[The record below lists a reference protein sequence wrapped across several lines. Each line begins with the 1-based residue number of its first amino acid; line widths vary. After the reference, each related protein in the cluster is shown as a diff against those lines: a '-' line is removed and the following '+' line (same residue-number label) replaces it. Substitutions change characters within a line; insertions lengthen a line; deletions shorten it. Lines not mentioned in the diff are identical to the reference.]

1 MAKNNT
7 EETRTAIDDLNDTLT
22 GAEQKFQ
29 ENKKGIVVASAVIA
43 VIVIALLGYVYGI
56 RQPGIEAANEAIAQA
71 DITSS
76 TGNDSLALAQYMQV
90 ADEHGYDGGNRAKLE
105 AAIILYQKGEY
116 EKAIEYLKGYDRN
129 ETLIGAA
136 SLSLEGDCYA
146 NIDKFD
152 EALACYD
159 KAISASDNNPYYT
172 PFFMIKQANIHHAQ
186 GNHEK
191 ELEVYSEIKS
201 EYPEYAEAYRFDIDK
216 YIERAKAES
225 EQE

>member
-29 ENKKGIVVASAVIA
+29 ENKKGIVVASAIIA
-43 VIVIALLGYVYGI
+43 AIVVLVLGYLYGI
-56 RQPGIEAANEAIAQA
+56 RQPGIEAANEAVAQA
-71 DITSS
+71 DITNT
-76 TGNDSLALAQYMQV
+76 TGNDSLALKQYMQV

-105 AAIILYQKGEY
+105 AAIILYKNGDY
-116 EKAIEYLKGYDRN
+116 EKAIEYLKDYDQQ
-129 ETLIGAA
+129 ESMIGAA
-136 SLSLEGDCYA
+136 SLSLEGDCYV
-146 NIDKFD
+146 NIDKLD

-172 PFFMIKQANIHHAQ
+172 PFFMIKQANIYHAQ

-191 ELEVYSEIKS
+191 ELAVYTAIKN

-216 YIERAKAES
+216 YIERAKAEAG
-225 EQE
+225 QN

>member
-90 ADEHGYDGGNRAKLE
+90 ADEYGYDGGNRAKLE

-116 EKAIEYLKGYDRN
+116 EKAIEYLKDYDQK

-172 PFFMIKQANIHHAQ
+172 PFFMIKQANIYHAQ

-225 EQE
+225 GQE